1 VFIFA
6 IIATPL
12 LAGLSLVQP
21 WLLKRIIDE
30 HIVPGTLEGLGD
42 LALWFLAAVFGG
54 YLIEASYTLAIA
66 WGGQRLIL
74 RLRRA
79 LFAHALS
86 LRQRFFDRQPA
97 GKLLTRLT
105 SDLDSLGEAL
115 SAGIVTIVLDL
126 LMIVGTIAAMFWL
139 DWQLSVVM
147 MILTPILLGVLEFLR
162 RRLKT
167 LYLDIRD
174 ALASINAYLAER
186 IDGVVVI
193 QLFGAEQGTHQ
204 AFDKRNRKFRDLT
217 SRSNVFDSLMYAVV
231 DGVGSMFVA
240 VILAVGAGVLADA
253 VGLDWLGT
261 EARSAGLLVAFID
274 YVQRLFRPLR
284 DASGK
289 IAVIQQAAASLQKID
304 ELFAGAVPA
313 SPGTDALA
321 LLEGHIV
328 MKDVWF
334 RYDEAGPDVLRGINL
349 EVKPG
354 EVVAIVGATG
364 SGKTTLGRI
373 LDKSYEGYRGSI
385 QIDGNELSQIK
396 TADLRRQVAAV
407 RQDIQLFGATVR
419 FNVGLD
425 NPSISNEMQIEASA
439 VVRADDMVERLG
451 WDHLLRERG
460 ADLSLGEAQLL
471 TFARA
476 MAHDPVVVIMDEA
489 TASID
494 SLTERRIQEATAA
507 IMSEKTSI
515 VIAHR
520 LSTIRG
526 ADRIAVMDNGQIV
539 EMGTHEELLSRGGP
553 YARLVAAG
561 ESTGEQ
567 AESIKG

>member
-1 VFIFA
+1 
-6 IIATPL
+6 
-12 LAGLSLVQP
+12 
-21 WLLKRIIDE
+21 
-30 HIVPGTLEGLGD
+30 
-42 LALWFLAAVFGG
+42 
-54 YLIEASYTLAIA
+54 
-66 WGGQRLIL
+66 
-74 RLRRA
+74 
-79 LFAHALS
+79 
-86 LRQRFFDRQPA
+86 
-97 GKLLTRLT
+97 
-105 SDLDSLGEAL
+105 
-115 SAGIVTIVLDL
+115 
-126 LMIVGTIAAMFWL
+126 M
-139 DWQLSVVM
+139 
-147 MILTPILLGVLEFLR
+147 LTPILLGVLEFLR

-240 VILAVGAGVLADA
+240 VILAVGAGILADA
-253 VGLDWLGT
+253 VGLGWLGT

-274 YVQRLFRPLR
+274 YMQRLFRPLR

-289 IAVIQQAAASLQKID
+289 IAVIQRAAASLEKID

-321 LLEGHIV
+321 LLDGHIV

-334 RYDEAGPDVLRGINL
+334 RYDEAGADVLRGINL

-385 QIDGNELSQIK
+385 QIDGSELSLIK
-396 TADLRRQVAAV
+396 TADLRRQLAAV

-425 NPSISNEMQIEASA
+425 NPSISNEMQVDASA

-507 IMSEKTSI
+507 IMTKKTAI

-520 LSTIRG
+520 LSTIKG
-526 ADRIAVMDNGQIV
+526 ADRIAVMDHGQIA
-539 EMGTHEELLSRGGP
+539 ELGTHEELLIRGGL

-561 ESTGEQ
+561 ESAGER
-567 AESIKG
+567 ESIKG

>member
-1 VFIFA
+1 
-6 IIATPL
+6 
-12 LAGLSLVQP
+12 
-21 WLLKRIIDE
+21 
-30 HIVPGTLEGLGD
+30 
-42 LALWFLAAVFGG
+42 
-54 YLIEASYTLAIA
+54 
-66 WGGQRLIL
+66 
-74 RLRRA
+74 
-79 LFAHALS
+79 
-86 LRQRFFDRQPA
+86 
-97 GKLLTRLT
+97 
-105 SDLDSLGEAL
+105 
-115 SAGIVTIVLDL
+115 
-126 LMIVGTIAAMFWL
+126 
-139 DWQLSVVM
+139 
-147 MILTPILLGVLEFLR
+147 
-162 RRLKT
+162 
-167 LYLDIRD
+167 
-174 ALASINAYLAER
+174 
-186 IDGVVVI
+186 
-193 QLFGAEQGTHQ
+193 
-204 AFDKRNRKFRDLT
+204 
-217 SRSNVFDSLMYAVV
+217 
-231 DGVGSMFVA
+231 
-240 VILAVGAGVLADA
+240 
-253 VGLDWLGT
+253 
-261 EARSAGLLVAFID
+261 
-274 YVQRLFRPLR
+274 
-284 DASGK
+284 
-289 IAVIQQAAASLQKID
+289 
-304 ELFAGAVPA
+304 
-313 SPGTDALA
+313 
-321 LLEGHIV
+321 
-328 MKDVWF
+328 
-334 RYDEAGPDVLRGINL
+334 
-349 EVKPG
+349 
-354 EVVAIVGATG
+354 
-364 SGKTTLGRI
+364 
-373 LDKSYEGYRGSI
+373 
-385 QIDGNELSQIK
+385 
-396 TADLRRQVAAV
+396 V